1 MSRIALATLLI
12 SATLPFAAA
21 LAQTAAEPDDTPAA
35 PVEVVPSVSPAAAVS
50 DGEWTDPPDPI
61 TAPVAPVETT
71 PASPPTTDLV
81 VLPIVTAPTP
91 VEPVPPVLPVTATA
105 PGAPPATPST
115 EPRAVTKPPKPRAAT
130 ALTVVNGREIP
141 ATTITVMAGAKAVS
155 HAEPL
160 APNAKVTLKLPKMT
174 GCLVAVAVTFEEGS
188 VSDGGDI
195 DVCKVK
201 LVRLTD

>member
-1 MSRIALATLLI
+1 MSRFAFATLLV

-21 LAQTAAEPDDTPAA
+21 LAQTAAKPDDTPAA

-50 DGEWTDPPDPI
+50 DREWVDPPEPI
-61 TAPVAPVETT
+61 PVPVAPVETA
-71 PASPPTTDLV
+71 PA
-81 VLPIVTAPTP
+81 AP
-91 VEPVPPVLPVTATA
+91 PVTAAA
-105 PGAPPATPST
+105 PGTPPATPST

-141 ATTITVMAGAKAVS
+141 ATTITLTAGAKAVS

-160 APNAKVTLKLPKMT
+160 APNAKVTLKLPKMK
-174 GCLVAVAVTFEEGS
+174 GCRVAVAAAFEEGS
-188 VSDGGDI
+188 VSDGSDI

>member
-1 MSRIALATLLI
+1 MSPFALATLLV
-12 SATLPFAAA
+12 SAT
-21 LAQTAAEPDDTPAA
+21 LAQTAALAQPANESEVAPAA
-35 PVEVVPSVSPAAAVS
+35 PVEGVPSVSPAAVVS
-50 DGEWTDPPDPI
+50 DREWADPPEPI
-61 TAPVAPVETT
+61 PVPVAPVETA
-71 PASPPTTDLV
+71 PASPPTTDPGVSLV
-81 VLPIVTAPTP
+81 VTAPTP
-91 VEPVPPVLPVTATA
+91 VEPAPPAPPATAAA
-105 PGAPPATPST
+105 PGAPPATPPP
-115 EPRAVTKPPKPRAAT
+115 EPRVVTKPPKPRAAT

-141 ATTITVMAGAKAVS
+141 TTTITLMAGAKAVS

-174 GCLVAVAVTFEEGS
+174 GCFVAVAATFEEGS